1 MRSEEPT
8 GIGWVHRRGGRSGIG
23 RFSMLA
29 ILIGI
34 NLAVFLLQ
42 YLLPAIPGLQNFGW
56 ATVENVSEPIP
67 WGWTSRDRI
76 GSLHLWTLVT
86 YAFVHGGVLHILL
99 NLILIFFCGKALER
113 MIGGKH
119 LLGIY
124 LIAAVFGGLVQIAY
138 GAGPLVGASAAAYA
152 FLIAIA
158 TLLPE
163 QRVVMLLYFILPVRL
178 RLKYIGY
185 GVTAIAVIALVL
197 DLILPN
203 TANIPGVTGIGHAAH
218 LGGALVGW
226 LYIRMKKLGG
236 IGVTRE
242 SLQRDRERSER
253 RKKRS
258 PKRPQKVRTA
268 TVSAAEKSESG
279 GGSSDHLRVVESE
292 VDEILDKMNREG
304 VASLSKAERKRLE
317 EESDTLKK
325 DSRRE

>member
-8 GIGWVHRRGGRSGIG
+8 GIGWVHRRGGESGIG

-56 ATVENVSEPIP
+56 ATVENVAEPIP

-76 GSLHLWTLVT
+76 GSLHLWTLIT

-99 NLILIFFCGKALER
+99 NLILIFFCGKALEK

-119 LLGIY
+119 LLAIY
-124 LIAAVFGGLVQIAY
+124 LIAAVVGALAQIAY

-163 QRVVMLLYFILPVRL
+163 QRVVLLLYFILPVRL

-185 GVTAIAVIALVL
+185 GVTAIAVMALLL
-197 DLILPN
+197 DLFLPN
-203 TANIPGVTGIGHAAH
+203 SANIPGVSGIGHAAH

-236 IGVTRE
+236 VGVTRE
-242 SLQRDRERSER
+242 SLQRQRERSER
-253 RKKRS
+253 RR
-258 PKRPQKVRTA
+258 KRPQKVRTA
-268 TVSAAEKSESG
+268 AVTGAEKSEAG
-279 GGSSDHLRVVESE
+279 GGSSGHLRVVESE
-292 VDEILDKMNREG
+292 VDEILEKLSRDGM
-304 VASLSKAERKRLE
+304 ASLSEAERKRLE

-325 DSRRE
+325 GPSRE